1 MIRAAFSFLL
11 GRTKLAAICANFTNR
26 GATLVKNSKSGEVF
40 QENFFPGVGEIKDH
54 KSWAPW
60 SLQKDAMAVSKSIT
74 HMLGSGA
81 NLFLDIAIAKACLF

>member
-1 MIRAAFSFLL
+1 MKEAFSFLL
-11 GRTKLAAICANFTNR
+11 GRTQFAAICASFRNKGVTF
-26 GATLVKNSKSGEVF
+26 VKNSKSGEVF
-40 QENFFPGVGEIKDH
+40 HENLFPGVGEIKDH
-54 KSWAPW
+54 KSLLPL